1 MDADFIYALPFSL
14 QLGRECKGKQQ
25 QRGFGS
31 TSCAR
36 TGTIDFPI
44 YGGRCSI
51 SREIES
57 SLSSY
62 LRPPRRFGPADR
74 NSSINTIREV
84 GCSATE
90 MAA

>member
-1 MDADFIYALPFSL
+1 MRYLLAYSSGVSAKESSNNEVSGRLPARELEQSTFRYTAAGALL
-14 QLGRECKGKQQ
+14 
-25 QRGFGS
+25 
-31 TSCAR
+31 
-36 TGTIDFPI
+36 
-44 YGGRCSI
+44 
-51 SREIES
+51 REIES